1 MELKILWASMW
12 GAAEEVAGRG
22 KTLAESKNIDAEMI
36 ELNDVSMDQLK
47 EMKNVAVVTST
58 TGHGDLPTNGEE
70 FYDALK
76 IADLNLREMK
86 FSVCALGDSSHT
98 YFCGAGKKVD
108 ERLQQL
114 GAVRILDRQ
123 ECDGDDEGSDDW
135 AENFLTR
142 LSNGT

>member
-12 GAAEEVAGRG
+12 GAAEEVAERV

-76 IADLNLREMK
+76 IACLLYTSD
-86 FSVCALGDSSHT
+86 A
-98 YFCGAGKKVD
+98 AD
-108 ERLQQL
+108 E
-114 GAVRILDRQ
+114 
-123 ECDGDDEGSDDW
+123 
-135 AENFLTR
+135 
-142 LSNGT
+142 